1 MKIGRR
7 AVKMSLGVS
16 ISGVSLLGV
25 CAEYLTSH
33 THVKHIIKYNKKTQ
47 HTHRHIDKVFF
58 RQYIIYI
65 HIHEIPSM

>member
-33 THVKHIIKYNKKTQ
+33 THITHIFTLQKYTTHKHI
-47 HTHRHIDKVFF
+47 IDKVFF
-58 RQYIIYI
+58 RQYIYI
-65 HIHEIPSM
+65 HLHEIPSM